1 MSPASIFMDYIMSP
15 LGIFL
20 ILWVL
25 SFALMLAIG
34 RPLIHWL
41 KFRKG
46 MKWAPREDT
55 PDTHLQKAG
64 VPSMGGIG
72 IIGAAFV
79 GWLAFLAFS
88 TSASFAFG
96 RGSSDTLM
104 SFVIIS
110 VFPLIVMSHAIL
122 GYLDDHSKATN
133 KGGLSSKSKLLGQII
148 LAALF
153 LGTLSFFAVSTN
165 TAPSRFHAYPPDAL
179 LQLKSVLFDSW
190 IYILAAFLLII
201 GTSNAVN
208 LTDGIDGLAAGL
220 SVQVGVVFTL
230 LWLEFSQISDNI
242 DQFPTLFTYSTPL
255 FWIPIG
261 GACLGF
267 LAFNKYPAKVFMG
280 DTGSLALG
288 AALGAGA
295 ILTRTVWLL
304 PFVGFIFYIEM
315 FSVIVQV
322 LYFKYTRKKFGEGKR
337 LFRRAPLH
345 HHFELGGWSE
355 WRVVAT
361 FWGVNLVTTIIGLV
375 LWKMG
380 ILPRFP

>member
-1 MSPASIFMDYIMSP
+1 MVTLKDIFQKYMMSP
-15 LGIFL
+15 LGVSL
-20 ILWVL
+20 ILWTL
-25 SFALMLAIG
+25 SFALMLAVG

-72 IIGAAFV
+72 IIGAASL
-79 GWLAFLAFS
+79 GWFAFLAF
-88 TSASFAFG
+88 
-96 RGSSDTLM
+96 TLVADKV
-104 SFVIIS
+104 FRPRATTVGWEILYLA
-110 VFPLIVMSHAIL
+110 VFPAIVILHAVL
-122 GYLDDHSKATN
+122 GYADDHSKATN
-133 KGGLSSKSKLLGQII
+133 KGGLSSKAKLVGQIVLAFLFICALNFIPFASGANASSFQSAVLGSWPLI
-148 LAALF
+148 L
-153 LGTLSFFAVSTN
+153 V
-165 TAPSRFHAYPPDAL
+165 AL
-179 LQLKSVLFDSW
+179 LLV
-190 IYILAAFLLII
+190 I

-220 SVQVGVVFTL
+220 SVQVALVFGILALNVSPDRSAIT
-230 LWLEFSQISDNI
+230 FN
-242 DQFPTLFTYSTPL
+242 STIL
-255 FWIPIG
+255 FWAALG

-267 LAFNKYPAKVFMG
+267 LAFNKYPARVFMG

-295 ILTRTVWLL
+295 ILTRTIWLL

-315 FSVIVQV
+315 FSVIFQV
-322 LYFKYTRKKFGEGKR
+322 LYFKYTRRKFGEGKR
-337 LFRRAPLH
+337 LFKRAPLH
-345 HHFELGGWSE
+345 HHFELCGWSE

-380 ILPRFP
+380 VLPRFP

>member
-1 MSPASIFMDYIMSP
+1 MGNPLIDIFESYVMSP
-15 LGIFL
+15 LGICL

-25 SFALMLAIG
+25 SFALMLAVG
-34 RPLIHWL
+34 RPLIQWL
-41 KFRKG
+41 KHRKG

-72 IIGAAFV
+72 IIGAATL
-79 GWLAFLAFS
+79 GWLAFVAFIIVTGKLLDS
-88 TSASFAFG
+88 VATSFG
-96 RGSSDTLM
+96 WR
-104 SFVIIS
+104 FVMVSI
-110 VFPLIVMSHAIL
+110 FPAIVVLHAIL
-122 GYLDDHSKATN
+122 GYADDHSKATN
-133 KGGLSSKSKLLGQII
+133 KGGLSSRSKLLGQIVLAFLFIIGLNFLPLTFGANASSFQSAI
-148 LAALF
+148 LGSWLLI
-153 LGTLSFFAVSTN
+153 LGTL
-165 TAPSRFHAYPPDAL
+165 
-179 LQLKSVLFDSW
+179 
-190 IYILAAFLLII
+190 LIVI

-220 SVQVGVVFTL
+220 SVQVALVFTFL
-230 LWLEFSQISDNI
+230 AFENGAMG
-242 DQFPTLFTYSTPL
+242 TPASSSAIL
-255 FWIPIG
+255 FWPAIG

-315 FSVIVQV
+315 FSVIFQV
-322 LYFKYTRKKFGEGKR
+322 IYFKYTRKKYGEGKR
-337 LFRRAPLH
+337 LFKRAPLH

-361 FWGVNLVTTIIGLV
+361 FWGVNLITTIIGLA
-375 LWKMG
+375 LWKLG

>member
-1 MSPASIFMDYIMSP
+1 MENQTADIYYHFTLVPFEMILEMWLASLIIM
-15 LGIFL
+15 LVVGK
-20 ILWVL
+20 
-25 SFALMLAIG
+25 
-34 RPLIHWL
+34 PLINWL
-41 KFRKG
+41 KYRKG

-72 IIGAAFV
+72 IIGCAALTMLV
-79 GWLAFLAFS
+79 PAI
-88 TSASFAFG
+88 FG
-96 RGSSDTLM
+96 AGSERPNPISIAEIVLFTL
-104 SFVIIS
+104 
-110 VFPLIVMSHAIL
+110 FPVTVVLHAVL

-133 KGGLSSKSKLLGQII
+133 KGGLSSRAKLLGQIV

-153 LGTLSFFAVSTN
+153 LGVLSVVSLDSA
-165 TAPSRFHAYPPDAL
+165 APQSRYHAYQSAVQLVEFKSAL
-179 LQLKSVLFDSW
+179 FSSW
-190 IYILAAFLLII
+190 PLILGAFLLII

-220 SVQVGVVFTL
+220 SVQVAVVFSV
-230 LWLEFSQISDNI
+230 LWLESFANWTSAASSSAQ
-242 DQFPTLFTYSTPL
+242 L
-255 FWIPIG
+255 FWMALG

-267 LAFNKYPAKVFMG
+267 LAFNKHPARVFMG

-295 ILTRTVWLL
+295 ILTRTVSLL
-304 PFVGFIFYIEM
+304 PFIGFIFYVEM
-315 FSVIVQV
+315 FSVILQV
-322 LYFKYTRKKFGEGKR
+322 LYFKYTRRKTGEGKR

-361 FWGVNLVTTIIGLV
+361 FWAVNLVTSLIGLA
-375 LWKMG
+375 LWKMDV
-380 ILPRFP
+380 LPRFP

>member
-1 MSPASIFMDYIMSP
+1 MKTQIGDFFLQYIMSP
-15 LGIFL
+15 LGML
-20 ILWVL
+20 AILWGL
-25 SFALMLAIG
+25 GFALMLIVGA
-34 RPLIHWL
+34 PLIKWL

-72 IIGAAFV
+72 IIGAATLA
-79 GWLAFLAFS
+79 WLALFVSEMVTGKFFYPKEFFLNWWLTQLAIFPM
-88 TSASFAFG
+88 
-96 RGSSDTLM
+96 L
-104 SFVIIS
+104 VILHC
-110 VFPLIVMSHAIL
+110 VL

-133 KGGLSSKSKLLGQII
+133 KGGLSSKAKLLGQIV
-148 LAALF
+148 LASLF
-153 LGTLSFFAVSTN
+153 LGVLKILSQKMGVAHINMESMN
-165 TAPSRFHAYPPDAL
+165 
-179 LQLKSVLFDSW
+179 FDSW
-190 IYILAAFLLII
+190 AIILVALLVII

-220 SVQVGVVFTL
+220 SVQVALVFSVL
-230 LWLEFSQISDNI
+230 LFELVDLSPSYFLEF
-242 DQFPTLFTYSTPL
+242 TYFSPYSAIA
-255 FWIPIG
+255 FWAALG

-267 LAFNKYPAKVFMG
+267 LAFNKHPAKVFMG

-304 PFVGFIFYIEM
+304 PFVGFIFYVEM
-315 FSVIVQV
+315 FSVIAQV
-322 LYFKYTRKKFGEGKR
+322 LYFKHTRKKYGEGKR

-345 HHFELGGWSE
+345 HHFELSGWSE

>member
-1 MSPASIFMDYIMSP
+1 MREQAVNFFDSYIFTPVGITLSLWIMS
-15 LGIFL
+15 LFL
-20 ILWVL
+20 VL
-25 SFALMLAIG
+25 AVG

-41 KFRKG
+41 KFRKD

-72 IIGAAFV
+72 IIGAATF
-79 GWLAFLAFS
+79 GWLAFLVFAIV
-88 TSASFAFG
+88 TSGFLRPG
-96 RGSSDTLM
+96 RPGVDWDVLLLTL
-104 SFVIIS
+104 
-110 VFPLIVMSHAIL
+110 FPLLVIFHAVL

-133 KGGLSSKSKLLGQII
+133 KGGLSSKAKLLGQII

-153 LGTLSFFAVSTN
+153 LGVLSFFTVAVSGGF
-165 TAPSRFHAYPPDAL
+165 PSNPFVRWTSPLFGSWAL
-179 LQLKSVLFDSW
+179 
-190 IYILAAFLLII
+190 ILGALILII

-220 SVQVGVVFTL
+220 SVQVAATFSFLLLLTPASDSSFFGFAPASVVF
-230 LWLEFSQISDNI
+230 
-242 DQFPTLFTYSTPL
+242 
-255 FWIPIG
+255 FWAALG

-267 LAFNKYPAKVFMG
+267 LAFNKHPAKVFMG

-304 PFVGFIFYIEM
+304 PFIGFIFYVEM
-315 FSVIVQV
+315 FSVILQV
-322 LYFKYTRKKFGEGKR
+322 LYFKYTRRKYGEGKR

-355 WRVVAT
+355 WRVVGT
-361 FWGVNLVTTIIGLV
+361 FWAVNLVTTIVGLV
-375 LWKMG
+375 LWKLG

>member
-1 MSPASIFMDYIMSP
+1 MSPP
-15 LGIFL
+15 GICLFL
-20 ILWVL
+20 WAL
-25 SFALMLAIG
+25 SFTLMLAVG

-55 PDTHLQKAG
+55 PDSHLQKAG
-64 VPSMGGIG
+64 TPSMGGIG

-79 GWLAFLAFS
+79 GWLAFLV
-88 TSASFAFG
+88 FAFVTDELLNPG
-96 RGSSDTLM
+96 TMGFGWDVLLL
-104 SFVIIS
+104 VI
-110 VFPLIVMSHAIL
+110 FPVLVVLHAVL

-133 KGGLSSKSKLLGQII
+133 RGGLSSKAKLLGQIV
-148 LAALF
+148 LAA
-153 LGTLSFFAVSTN
+153 SF
-165 TAPSRFHAYPPDAL
+165 
-179 LQLKSVLFDSW
+179 
-190 IYILAAFLLII
+190 LAAIVLAIKNSDVPSELELLSNSLPLLALAFLIII

-220 SVQVGVVFTL
+220 SVQVALVFSVLFAEEFLAPSGSL
-230 LWLEFSQISDNI
+230 LPFSAS
-242 DQFPTLFTYSTPL
+242 F
-255 FWIPIG
+255 FWPALG

-267 LAFNKYPAKVFMG
+267 LAFNKYPAKIFMG

-315 FSVIVQV
+315 FSVIFQV
-322 LYFKYTRKKFGEGKR
+322 LYFKYTRRKFGEGKR

-375 LWKMG
+375 LWKLG

>member
-1 MSPASIFMDYIMSP
+1 MRTPLNEIFERYILSST
-15 LGIFL
+15 GISF
-20 ILWVL
+20 ILWAL
-25 SFALMLAIG
+25 SFVLMIVVGA
-34 RPLIHWL
+34 PLIKWL

-72 IIGAAFV
+72 IIGAATLA
-79 GWLAFLAFS
+79 WLALL
-88 TSASFAFG
+88 SFGLTAESFIRPG
-96 RGSSDTLM
+96 GSGLSRETLL
-104 SFVIIS
+104 FAIFPILVILHM
-110 VFPLIVMSHAIL
+110 VL

-133 KGGLSSKSKLLGQII
+133 KGGLSSKTKLLGQVV

-153 LGTLSFFAVSTN
+153 LGILSFISVSSN
-165 TAPSRFHAYPPDAL
+165 GSPARYHANQPNEFF
-179 LQLKSVLFDSW
+179 QFKSVLFDSW
-190 IYILAAFLLII
+190 SFVLVAFLIII

-220 SVQVGVVFTL
+220 SVQVAIA
-230 LWLEFSQISDNI
+230 FSI
-242 DQFPTLFTYSTPL
+242 LFGEAFVGAASSFAPFSVGY
-255 FWIPIG
+255 FWPALG

-267 LAFNKYPAKVFMG
+267 LAFNKHPAKVFMG

-304 PFVGFIFYIEM
+304 PFIGFIFYIEM
-315 FSVIVQV
+315 FSVIAQV
-322 LYFKYTRKKFGEGKR
+322 LYFKYTRRKFGEGKR
-337 LFRRAPLH
+337 LFKRAPLH
-345 HHFELGGWSE
+345 HHFELNGWSE

-361 FWGVNLVTTIIGLV
+361 FWGVNLVTTIVGLV
-375 LWKMG
+375 LWKLG
-380 ILPRFP
+380 LLPRFP

>member
-1 MSPASIFMDYIMSP
+1 MKNQIETFFIQYVMS
-15 LGIFL
+15 
-20 ILWVL
+20 
-25 SFALMLAIG
+25 SFGMLAILWALSCVLMLIIG
-34 RPLIHWL
+34 TPLIKWL
-41 KFRKG
+41 KFRKS

-72 IIGAAFV
+72 IIGAAT
-79 GWLAFLAFS
+79 LAWMSLLSFGLIAES
-88 TSASFAFG
+88 ILRPRISAISWE
-96 RGSSDTLM
+96 TLL
-104 SFVIIS
+104 FTIFPILVI
-110 VFPLIVMSHAIL
+110 LHMIL

-133 KGGLSSKSKLLGQII
+133 KGGLSSKTKLLGQII

-153 LGTLSFFAVSTN
+153 LGILSFLSISVSGS
-165 TAPSRFHAYPPDAL
+165 PSRYHANQPNEFF
-179 LQLKSVLFDSW
+179 QFKSVLFDSW
-190 IYILAAFLLII
+190 ISVLAAFLIII

-220 SVQVGVVFTL
+220 SVQIAIVFSVLFGEAFAGVNSSFAPFSVG
-230 LWLEFSQISDNI
+230 
-242 DQFPTLFTYSTPL
+242 Y
-255 FWIPIG
+255 FWPALG

-267 LAFNKYPAKVFMG
+267 LAFNKHPAKVFMG

-304 PFVGFIFYIEM
+304 PFVGFIFYVEM
-315 FSVIVQV
+315 FSVIAQV
-322 LYFKYTRKKFGEGKR
+322 LYFKYTRKKTGEGKR

-361 FWGVNLVTTIIGLV
+361 FWGVNLVTTIVGLV

>member
-1 MSPASIFMDYIMSP
+1 MKNQIEQFFLTYVMSPP
-15 LGIFL
+15 GIL
-20 ILWVL
+20 AILWALGFV
-25 SFALMLAIG
+25 LMLVIG
-34 RPLIHWL
+34 APLIKWL

-79 GWLAFLAFS
+79 GWLAFFV
-88 TSASFAFG
+88 FAFA
-96 RGSSDTLM
+96 SSEFFRPRQSGLDFTILI
-104 SFVIIS
+104 FA
-110 VFPLIVMSHAIL
+110 VFPLLVVSHAVL
-122 GYLDDHSKATN
+122 GYMDDHSKATN
-133 KGGLSSKSKLLGQII
+133 KGGLSSKAKLLGQII
-148 LAALF
+148 LSALF
-153 LGTLSFFAVSTN
+153 LIVLIALDKQSDFINAFPVTN
-165 TAPSRFHAYPPDAL
+165 NWML
-179 LQLKSVLFDSW
+179 LLV
-190 IYILAAFLLII
+190 AFLIII

-220 SVQVGVVFTL
+220 SVQVGLVFSVLMAETFNAQTNASQFSTL
-230 LWLEFSQISDNI
+230 
-242 DQFPTLFTYSTPL
+242 PVGL
-255 FWIPIG
+255 FWPALG

-304 PFVGFIFYIEM
+304 PFVGFIFYVEM
-315 FSVIVQV
+315 FSVIAQV
-322 LYFKYTRKKFGEGKR
+322 IYFKYTRRKFGEGKR

-345 HHFELGGWSE
+345 HHFELSGWSE

-375 LWKMG
+375 LWKAG
-380 ILPRFP
+380 VLPRFP

>member
-1 MSPASIFMDYIMSP
+1 MDSVETVLIVWA
-15 LGIFL
+15 LGL
-20 ILWVL
+20 V
-25 SFALMLAIG
+25 LMLAIG
-34 RPLIHWL
+34 RPLIGWL

-72 IIGAAFV
+72 IIGAAFCA
-79 GWLAFLAFS
+79 WLIFS
-88 TSASFAFG
+88 VVSILLGQARNPSRSIDWMAHAV
-96 RGSSDTLM
+96 LL
-104 SFVIIS
+104 I
-110 VFPLIVMSHAIL
+110 FPLFVVLHAVL
-122 GYLDDHSKATN
+122 GYVDDHSKATN
-133 KGGLSSKSKLLGQII
+133 RGGLSSKAKLLGQIV
-148 LAALF
+148 LAGLF
-153 LGTLSFFAVSTN
+153 LGVLSFFGASAN
-165 TAPSRFHAYPPDAL
+165 PAPEVQHFNRVLHFSSA
-179 LQLKSVLFDSW
+179 LFDSW
-190 IYILAAFLLII
+190 PLMVGAFLLII

-220 SVQVGVVFTL
+220 SVQVAVAFTIF
-230 LWLEFSQISDNI
+230 WTEMFTRFEVSFAPYST
-242 DQFPTLFTYSTPL
+242 TLFWPA
-255 FWIPIG
+255 IG

-304 PFVGFIFYIEM
+304 PFVGFIFYVEM
-315 FSVIVQV
+315 FSVIAQV
-322 LYFKYTRKKFGEGKR
+322 LYFKYTRKKYGEGKR

-345 HHFELGGWSE
+345 HHFELCGWSE

-375 LWKMG
+375 LWKIG
-380 ILPRFP
+380 VLPRFP

>member
-1 MSPASIFMDYIMSP
+1 MNRPLLDLLWTYAQQPLAMSIIIWF
-15 LGIFL
+15 LG
-20 ILWVL
+20 W
-25 SFALMLAIG
+25 ALMLIIG
-34 RPLIHWL
+34 LPLVGWL
-41 KFRKG
+41 KHRKG

-55 PDTHLQKAG
+55 PDSHLQKAG

-72 IIGAAFV
+72 IIGAAVIAWITYFV
-79 GWLAFLAFS
+79 FTS
-88 TSASFAFG
+88 TVYSFAG
-96 RGSSDTLM
+96 GSNDFKGVAL
-104 SFVIIS
+104 FAI
-110 VFPLIVMSHAIL
+110 FPLLVVSHAIL
-122 GYLDDHSKATN
+122 GYLDDYSKAIN
-133 KGGLSSKSKLLGQII
+133 RGGLSSKAKFLGQVI
-148 LAALF
+148 LAICF
-153 LGTLSFFAVSTN
+153 LGIIFLINTKTGSQLFATSPKGQLTLWESPLFNSWLLILG
-165 TAPSRFHAYPPDAL
+165 AL
-179 LQLKSVLFDSW
+179 L
-190 IYILAAFLLII
+190 III

-220 SVQVGVVFTL
+220 SVQVALAFCIFSLDPNVGASSFERTSVF
-230 LWLEFSQISDNI
+230 F
-242 DQFPTLFTYSTPL
+242 
-255 FWIPIG
+255 FWPALG

-267 LAFNKYPAKVFMG
+267 LAFNKYPAKIFMG

-304 PFVGFIFYIEM
+304 PFIGFIFYVEM
-315 FSVIVQV
+315 FSVIAQV

-345 HHFELGGWSE
+345 HHFELCGWSE

-361 FWGVNLVTTIIGLV
+361 FWGVNLVTTILGLI

>member
-1 MSPASIFMDYIMSP
+1 MSP
-15 LGIFL
+15 LGICL
-20 ILWVL
+20 ILWAL
-25 SFALMLAIG
+25 SFALMLAVG
-34 RPLIHWL
+34 RPLIKWL
-41 KFRKG
+41 EFRKG

-64 VPSMGGIG
+64 VPSMGGLG

-79 GWLAFLAFS
+79 AWLAFLMFS
-88 TSASFAFG
+88 KSASFA
-96 RGSSDTLM
+96 SSDTLI
-104 SFVIIS
+104 SCVILSI
-110 VFPLIVMSHAIL
+110 FPLIVVLHAVL

-153 LGTLSFFAVSTN
+153 LSVLSFLAVSTN
-165 TAPSRFHAYPPDAL
+165 ATPSRFHAYPPDML
-179 LQLKSVLFDSW
+179 LQFKSVLFDSW

-220 SVQVGVVFTL
+220 SVQVGLVFAL
-230 LWLEFSQISDNI
+230 LWPEIPRFSDGI
-242 DQFPTLFTYSTPL
+242 DQIPTLFTYSTSL
-255 FWIPIG
+255 FWPALG

-315 FSVIVQV
+315 FSVIFQV
-322 LYFKYTRKKFGEGKR
+322 LYFKYTRRKFGEGKR
-337 LFRRAPLH
+337 LFKRAPLH
-345 HHFELGGWSE
+345 HHFELCGWSE

-361 FWGVNLVTTIIGLV
+361 FWGVNLVTTIIGLF

-380 ILPRFP
+380 VLPRSP

>member
-1 MSPASIFMDYIMSP
+1 MSLSSIFEKYIMSL
-15 LGIFL
+15 LGICL
-20 ILWVL
+20 ILWAL
-25 SFALMLAIG
+25 SFALMLAVG
-34 RPLIHWL
+34 RPLIQWL

-79 GWLAFLAFS
+79 GWLAFLV
-88 TSASFAFG
+88 FALIADKALRPG
-96 RGSSDTLM
+96 APTLGWN
-104 SFVIIS
+104 ILYLA
-110 VFPLIVMSHAIL
+110 VFPTIVVLHAVL
-122 GYLDDHSKATN
+122 GYADDHSKATN
-133 KGGLSSKSKLLGQII
+133 KGGLSSRAKLAGQI
-148 LAALF
+148 
-153 LGTLSFFAVSTN
+153 
-165 TAPSRFHAYPPDAL
+165 
-179 LQLKSVLFDSW
+179 VL
-190 IYILAAFLLII
+190 AFLFISALHFLPLTYNANSPSFQSVVLGSWPLILGGLLLVI

-220 SVQVGVVFTL
+220 SVQIALIFSILYFKTSDLQNVFA
-230 LWLEFSQISDNI
+230 SASAG
-242 DQFPTLFTYSTPL
+242 L
-255 FWIPIG
+255 FWPALG

-315 FSVIVQV
+315 FSVIAQV
-322 LYFKYTRKKFGEGKR
+322 IYFKYTRRKFGEGKR
-337 LFRRAPLH
+337 LFKRAPLH
-345 HHFELGGWSE
+345 HHFELSGWSE

-361 FWGVNLVTTIIGLV
+361 FWGVNLITTIIGLV